1 MGDLNSFDM
10 QILRKRGNAAKALS
24 RAGKIIMMLTTFQV
38 LHL

>member
-24 RAGKIIMMLTTFQV
+24 RAGKIMMLTAFQV